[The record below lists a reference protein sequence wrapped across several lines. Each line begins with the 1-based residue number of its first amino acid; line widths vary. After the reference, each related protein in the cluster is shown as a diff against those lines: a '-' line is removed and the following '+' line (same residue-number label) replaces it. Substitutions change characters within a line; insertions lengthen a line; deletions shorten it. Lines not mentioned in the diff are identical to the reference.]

1 MIDTVEFSRIYL
13 AIFYSGV
20 AVFYTARIIFVKRA
34 AANEVVFPGTS
45 FCVTWWNHLAFRFF
59 RVAIWWVCL
68 LRLFYPSVDVYL
80 GMINFLVRPPIIL
93 SGITLLSLGFIS
105 TAAIHFKLGDEWRS
119 GIDPNGPK
127 KIVTQGLYR
136 YSRNPMFV
144 FVALAQLGFFLA
156 LPSVFSLICL
166 VIGLYTLD
174 SQAKAE
180 EKHLA
185 SVFPEDY
192 AQYTNKVRRWI

>member
-1 MIDTVEFSRIYL
+1 MRDIIEFSRIYL
-13 AIFYSGV
+13 A
-20 AVFYTARIIFVKRA
+20 VFYTFVAAFYTIRIIYIKRTISH
-34 AANEVVFPGTS
+34 EVVFPGAS
-45 FCVTWWNHLAFRFF
+45 FCTTWWNHLAFRFF
-59 RVAIWWVCL
+59 RVAIWWVCVI
-68 LRLFYPSVDVYL
+68 RLFIPRVDGYL
-80 GMINFLVRPPIIL
+80 GIITFLQSTEVII
-93 SGITLLSLGFIS
+93 SGLALLTLGFIS
-105 TAAIHFKLGDEWRS
+105 TATIHFFMGDEWRS